1 MLINVWMIKRKY
13 SEIEKDSFEYEEI
26 HKSTKIVKKSA
37 KKSESKIVN
46 QKETSIKAKK
56 AKSKC

>member
-1 MLINVWMIKRKY
+1 MIKRKY